1 MVTKQQ
7 RDEFI
12 AKIAPIIQEEAY
24 ARGYKI
30 VSPIIAQACIESR
43 YGLSGL
49 AKYHNYFGLKCGL
62 KWKGPSVNMKTKEEY
77 QKGTLSEIRDN
88 FRVYPDMVSGVKGYF
103 DFINTK
109 RYANL
114 KDAATPQQYLERIRA
129 DGYAT
134 SFTYVTTNVNC
145 IKLNALTSYDT
156 RPYITLE
163 EIAREVI
170 EGKWGNG
177 DERRARITDAGFNY
191 AMVQAEVNR
200 LLKEGE

>member
-1 MVTKQQ
+1 
-7 RDEFI
+7 
-12 AKIAPIIQEEAY
+12 
-24 ARGYKI
+24 
-30 VSPIIAQACIESR
+30 
-43 YGLSGL
+43 
-49 AKYHNYFGLKCGL
+49 
-62 KWKGPSVNMKTKEEY
+62 MKTKEEY